1 MSVSAV
7 SAATDTS
14 YYTTSSTAT
23 SSQIDNPNSS
33 LEKTDFL
40 QMLITKL
47 ENQDPLSVD
56 DSDFTSELAQYSSL
70 EQTTS
75 MSTAISE
82 MSTKI
87 GDMNTNLIGL
97 MSMDNTA
104 QAVTLVGKTVSVQ
117 VTDTDGKVSDSTSGT
132 VTAVK
137 FEDGVP
143 KIVIGGIE
151 YSLSDVTEVS

>member
-7 SAATDTS
+7 SSATATS
-14 YYTTSSTAT
+14 SYTTASTAT
-23 SSQIDNPNSS
+23 SSQIDNPNSA
-33 LEKTDFL
+33 LDKTDFL
-40 QMLITKL
+40 SMMITKL

-56 DSDFTSELAQYSSL
+56 DSDFTSQLAQYSSL
-70 EQTTS
+70 EQMTT
-75 MSTAISE
+75 MNTAITA

-87 GDMNTNLIGL
+87 DDMNTNLISQ

-117 VTDTDGKVSDSTSGT
+117 VTDTNGNVTDSATGT
-132 VTAVK
+132 VTTVK
-137 FEDGVP
+137 FVDGVP
-143 KIVIGGIE
+143 KIVINGTE